1 MTNKYLYGACTTT
14 FAVLVGIGCIPS
26 NAKAASS
33 PVDNVRQTNV
43 MTENANANTD
53 EIETGVWGTVP
64 WTYNKTTKI
73 MTLGDPDKTTQG
85 ADTFHINPHDFP
97 GTFRDQLLDGCKSI
111 EIIGKIKLA
120 PYSYYLFSQGINS
133 DTTNYT
139 LKSINGLTNLDT
151 SEVTNMG
158 GMFSGLGGLTS
169 LDVSHFDTSNVIS
182 MSYMFAGCEGLKT
195 IDVSNFNTSK
205 VVNMNRMFSSGGLT
219 HLDVTNFD
227 VSSVGR
233 MQDTFADNEVL
244 TSLDLSNFDMTHLY
258 FYSGMLNRDY
268 KLCELTLGKKTKAEE
283 FRLEDHPAGTPIPN
297 TNPQKY
303 TTGNGWM
310 AVAKDKGG
318 TIDNPQGALY
328 NKFFEGRPAETETYV
343 WEQATTPVTK
353 QDVLVQAVDADTQQ
367 PIAGT
372 TTQKVSGYAGQ
383 PYTVVGD
390 TYHPVIKGY
399 TWDGKVPA
407 NATGNYGS
415 ESITVKYVYKK
426 DAKPAEPGKPT
437 TPTKPTTTAPIPGST
452 GTSTSTNTSSTPAN
466 NAGNS
471 SSSIT
476 PANNSSSSSGQA
488 PTTTTKQPT
497 MPKNVAAKGAVV
509 YAIKKVGLYKTA
521 NFTTNSRKTWYPKK
535 PRLYRPMFV
544 VTGYS
549 RDTNGKL
556 RYQVRDVNHHSKRDG
571 QTGYLTASR
580 NYVRPVYYAAKTS
593 QITVINP
600 RGVNAYRKANLS
612 GKVKNY
618 RQGTVLKVKQIVKHN
633 LTTRYVLTNGQYVTA
648 NRKLVNMDRHK
659 QVKSVKTKQSIRR
672 YQDVNLTKSNQRLAA
687 NKRVKVYGYDYSH
700 GKDLTKH
707 GVLRY
712 RVAGGYITANTKYV
726 RANY

>member
-43 MTENANANTD
+43 MTASSDATTD
-53 EIETGVWGTVP
+53 EIETGVWGTAP

-85 ADTFHINPHDFP
+85 ADTFHINPHNFP
-97 GTFRDQLLDGCKSI
+97 GIFRKQLLDGCKSI
-111 EIIGKIKLA
+111 EIIGKIQLA
-120 PYSYYLFSQGINS
+120 PYSYYLFSEGLLEDSYN
-133 DTTNYT
+133 DT
-139 LKSINGLTNLDT
+139 LKTINGLTNLDT
-151 SEVTNMG
+151 SKVTNMG
-158 GMFSGLGGLTS
+158 GMFSGLGGLTTI
-169 LDVSHFDTSNVIS
+169 DVSHFDTSNVTR
-182 MSYMFAGCEGLKT
+182 MDDMFAGCQGLKT
-195 IDVSNFNTSK
+195 IDVSNFNTSN
-205 VVNMNRMFSSGGLT
+205 VTDMTRMFSSGGLT
-219 HLDVTNFD
+219 HIDVTNFD
-227 VSSVGR
+227 ILNVGR
-233 MQDTFADNEVL
+233 MQDMFAGNEEL
-244 TSLDLSNFDMTHLY
+244 TRLDLSSFDMKYLS
-258 FYSGMLNRDY
+258 FYSGMLSWCSN
-268 KLCELTLGKKTKAEE
+268 LSELILGKNTKAED
-283 FRLEDHPAGTPIPN
+283 FWLKDHPTGTPIPN

-303 TTGNGWM
+303 TTGNGWI
-310 AVAKDKGG
+310 AVTKDKGG
-318 TIDNPQGALY
+318 TVDNPQGALY
-328 NKFFEGRPAETETYV
+328 NNRFEGRPAETETYV
-343 WEQATTPVTK
+343 WEQATTPVSK
-353 QDVLVQAVDADTQQ
+353 QDVLVQAIDADTQQ

-372 TTQKVSGYAGQ
+372 TTQKVSGYSGQ
-383 PYTVVGD
+383 PYTVIGD
-390 TYHPVIKGY
+390 TYHPEIKGY
-399 TWDGKVPA
+399 TWDGKIPA

-437 TPTKPTTTAPIPGST
+437 TPTKPTTTAANPGST
-452 GTSTSTNTSSTPAN
+452 GTSTSTNTASTSAN

-488 PTTTTKQPT
+488 PATTTKQPA

-509 YAIKKVGLYKTA
+509 YAIKKVGLYKTV
-521 NFTTNSRKTWYPKK
+521 NFTTNSRKAWYPKK

-549 RDTNGKL
+549 HDANGKL

-600 RGVNAYRKANLS
+600 RGVNAYRKSNLS

-618 RQGTVLKVKQIVKHN
+618 RQGTVLKVKQIVTHN

-648 NRKLVNMDRHK
+648 NRKLVNMGRHK
-659 QVKSVKTKQSIRR
+659 QVKSVKTKQAIQR
-672 YQDVNLTKSNQRLAA
+672 YQDVNLTKTNQRLAA
-687 NKRVKVYGYDYSH
+687 NKRVKVYGFDYSH
-700 GKDLTKH
+700 GQDLTKH
-707 GVLRY
+707 GALRY